1 VSLEILD
8 IFDTLLTTASE
19 YPLLDGDE
27 ARRAIWLF
35 DVPLA
40 ATHRLR
46 NEVNNGKPIL
56 DEVLD
61 AYELPVIASLLK
73 LYLLEL
79 PDSLVSSNL
88 YEVMKTIYSNSTTSE
103 ASATQTR
110 ISVLQNALGH
120 GQLPLANIATLDA
133 VTSHFVRLL
142 DLTSADEAYTVQLA
156 QSLAPC
162 ILRPKV
168 ETSLTTGEKNNYRFL
183 RDLFDHHKAI
193 FDELKRAAAAALQR
207 SLTVKQSEAGAMTN
221 GAGTGVGRPRAISS
235 DESNRRA
242 HMEERHR
249 AIANRSRAASPA
261 PLAAHSRAAPLEV
274 ARHRRDSSKGPTD
287 TRFPIAV
294 STASPRAVVARQSLD
309 VPASETNSPVRERE
323 RYHGPA
329 SVLSDA
335 AAAAL
340 NANQSANGTYRRP
353 EINADTANPR
363 LPSLSLSSLQPKQSI
378 PDSLTANATHNSA
391 ASIPMPAASSGPPP
405 SVLAGPAPGQPEP
418 EVEKKLSLGRS
429 AATAGRLRRP
439 PTREGSID
447 TTAPASN
454 RSSVIDRAA
463 AFGGMGRR
471 PESMYSRGGENMT
484 QAGEEDRRGVQLV
497 DRPMDD

>member
-1 VSLEILD
+1 MPINPAV
-8 IFDTLLTTASE
+8 LLTLVE

-46 NEVNNGKPIL
+46 NEVNHGKPIL

-88 YEVMKTIYSNSTTSE
+88 YEVMKTIYSNPSTTE

-142 DLTSADEAYTVQLA
+142 DLTSADEAYAAQLA

-162 ILRPKV
+162 ILRPRV

-207 SLTVKQSEAGAMTN
+207 SLTVKQTEAGTMPN
-221 GAGTGVGRPRAISS
+221 GNGTGTSIGRPRAISS

-242 HMEERHR
+242 AMEERAR
-249 AIANRSRAASPA
+249 AIATRSRAASPS
-261 PLAAHSRAAPLEV
+261 PFAAHSKAAPLEV

-294 STASPRAVVARQSLD
+294 STASPRGAVTRQSLD
-309 VPASETNSPVRERE
+309 VPTSETNSPVRERE
-323 RYHGPA
+323 RYHAPA
-329 SVLSDA
+329 SSLGEA

-340 NANQSANGTYRRP
+340 NANQNANTVNGTYRRP
-353 EINADTANPR
+353 DLNTDASNPR
-363 LPSLSLSSLQPKQSI
+363 MPPLSLSSLQRKQSI
-378 PDSLTANATHNSA
+378 PDDKPGQSTSSSTA
-391 ASIPMPAASSGPPP
+391 PMPMSVVSSGPPP

-418 EVEKKLSLGRS
+418 EVEKKPSLGRS
-429 AATAGRLRRP
+429 VATAGRLRRP

-447 TTAPASN
+447 TTAPQSN
-454 RSSVIDRAA
+454 RSSVVDRTA
-463 AFGGMGRR
+463 AFGGMSRR
-471 PESMYSRGGENMT
+471 PESVYGNRGENMT

>member
-1 VSLEILD
+1 M
-8 IFDTLLTTASE
+8 
-19 YPLLDGDE
+19 
-27 ARRAIWLF
+27 
-35 DVPLA
+35 PLA
-40 ATHRLR
+40 ETHRLR

-61 AYELPVIASLLK
+61 AYQIPVIASLLK

-88 YEVMKTIYSNSTTSE
+88 YEVMKTIYSNASTSE

-110 ISVLQNALGH
+110 IQVLQNALGH

-133 VTSHFVRLL
+133 ITSHFVRLL

-162 ILRPKV
+162 ILRPRV
-168 ETSLTTGEKNNYRFL
+168 ETSLTTGGKNNYRFL

-207 SLTVKQSEAGAMTN
+207 SLTVKQSEAGPMSN
-221 GAGTGVGRPRAISS
+221 GTGTISGRPRAPSS

-242 HMEERHR
+242 HMEERAR
-249 AIANRSRAASPA
+249 AIANRSRAASPS
-261 PLAAHSRAAPLEV
+261 PFAAHSKAAPLEV

-323 RYHGPA
+323 RYHVPA
-329 SVLSDA
+329 SVLGDA

-340 NANQSANGTYRRP
+340 NANQGANGTYRRP
-353 EINADTANPR
+353 DLNADAAK
-363 LPSLSLSSLQPKQSI
+363 PSLSLSSLQPKQSI
-378 PDSLTANATHNSA
+378 PDDLPANTASNSA
-391 ASIPMPAASSGPPP
+391 SSVPMSAASSGPPP

-429 AATAGRLRRP
+429 GAMAGRLRRP

-447 TTAPASN
+447 TTAPPSN

-471 PESMYSRGGENMT
+471 PESLYGRGGENAT
-484 QAGEEDRRGVQLV
+484 PAGDEDRRGVQLV